1 MNPTP
6 SPAPD
11 SALAILHGIR
21 VLDMSRV
28 LAGPWAAQLLA
39 DFGADVI
46 KLERPGVGDDSRS
59 WEPSFVTPDGG
70 ARGESAYFCSA
81 NRGKRSVTV
90 DHSTPDG
97 QALVRS
103 LVQTADVLIE
113 NYKVGTLAGYGLSY
127 DDLAAVNPRLIG
139 VSVTGFGQTGP
150 YRHRPGYDTIIQAM
164 GGMMSI
170 TGERDGQ
177 PGAGPQRAGLPVIDL
192 MTGVYAAL
200 GVMAA
205 LRERERTGR
214 GQHIDLALLDVHV
227 SILSYFGM
235 NYLASGQLPVR
246 TGVANPVTY
255 PSGTFACADGQVVL
269 ITGNDA
275 QFRRFAQLLGQ
286 PQLADDERFKTS
298 GARVRNRDTLHEL
311 IAPTLRSRSAAEWVE
326 ALEAIGVPCG
336 PINDFAAVLRDP
348 QVCER
353 GLVTRIAHPT
363 LGEIPLLGNPLRMS
377 AAPMR
382 YDVAPPVLGANTD
395 EILRRDVGLDEN
407 QIARLR
413 ELGVI

>member
-1 MNPTP
+1 MKK
-6 SPAPD
+6 
-11 SALAILHGIR
+11 ALSHLR

-28 LAGPWAAQLLA
+28 LAGPFLGQNLA

-46 KLERPGVGDDSRS
+46 KVERPHHGDETRTFPPYLKDA
-59 WEPSFVTPDGG
+59 DGE
-70 ARGESAYFCSA
+70 ATEDSAYFMA
-81 NRGKRSVTV
+81 INRGKRSVTI
-90 DHSTPDG
+90 DIATPRG
-97 QALVRS
+97 QALIKE
-103 LVQTADVLIE
+103 LAAKCDVLIE

-286 PQLADDERFKTS
+286 PQLADDERFRTS
-298 GARVRNRDTLHEL
+298 GVRVRHRDTLHEL

-336 PINDFAAVLRDP
+336 PINDLAAVLRDP